1 MSRMWY
7 DDDEVRDMTL
17 DDLAWALLLIAL
29 GLSVIVARTTAHT
42 GWMVLIGGVGLA
54 VGLALGGR
62 AWIRRMKR

>member
-1 MSRMWY
+1 MSRLWY
-7 DDDEVRDMTL
+7 DDEDKRDMTL

-29 GLSVIVARTTAHT
+29 GLCVIVGRTAANT
-42 GWMVLIGGVGLA
+42 GWLVLFGGFGVG